1 MKGMNMET
9 VRKTLQGWKTYIVG
23 IIAILTAIVAWSGGE
38 IEIGTLIQTVFGA
51 IMGMTVRA
59 GVQKVQD
66 ATEAE

>member
-23 IIAILTAIVAWSGGE
+23 IIAILSVLVTFADGSC
-38 IEIGTLIQTVFGA
+38 EIGTVIQTVA
-51 IMGMTVRA
+51 TSVLAMTVRA

-66 ATEAE
+66 TAEAE